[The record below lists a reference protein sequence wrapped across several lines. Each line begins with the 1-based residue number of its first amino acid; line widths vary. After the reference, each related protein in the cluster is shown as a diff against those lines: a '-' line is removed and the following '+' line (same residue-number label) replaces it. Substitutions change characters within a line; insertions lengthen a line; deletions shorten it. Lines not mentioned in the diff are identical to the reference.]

1 MVAYF
6 RLALFIFLPALVG
19 CATHAD
25 QLVKVRSFYQS
36 GDLAAA
42 QHLLDADLAKAK
54 DDVDVLKL
62 EKAMVDLAAGK
73 SKEAEQ
79 TLREV
84 RDRFDELDKP
94 SVGETAWSMF
104 SDDNRRSYTGE
115 DYEKVLLRSMLA
127 LSNLMNGGDDAVA
140 YAHQI
145 NAKQHEI
152 VTAAGGTEGDD
163 GKENLKLAY
172 KQVALGPYI
181 HGMLREET
189 HVDYADA
196 ARAYQQVV
204 YFEPDFRTGRW
215 DLERVQNGHH
225 SQRGH
230 GALYVFALV
239 GRGPYKT
246 ESLEVPS
253 TAALLIADVILK
265 SNNKYSLP
273 TSVAPIKVPK
283 VVAMPNEID
292 NVTVSIG
299 GQIAGRTETITDV
312 SRMAVEQYDAIFPQV
327 VGRAV
332 VRRLVK
338 RGVVEGT
345 KMVAGVDD
353 GSALNLLFD
362 AAEFAWGISEA
373 ADTRCWGLLPAR
385 IQVLRIEL
393 PAGEHTVNF
402 APAQGERTIGG
413 LESATIQI
421 ADGQNTYV
429 MVNFPD
435 RKLVG
440 KVLVSR

>member
-1 MVAYF
+1 MFHRVF
-6 RLALFIFLPALVG
+6 ILAAFCFLPVFVG

-42 QHLLDADLAKAK
+42 EILLNEDLAKAK

-73 SKEAEQ
+73 PKEAEA

-84 RDRFDELDKP
+84 RDRFDQLDKP
-94 SVGETAWSMF
+94 TVGETAWSML

-115 DYEKVLLRSMLA
+115 DYEKVLIRSMLA
-127 LSNLMNGGDDAVA
+127 LANLMNDGSDAVA

-145 NAKQHEI
+145 NAKQQEI
-152 VTAAGGTEGDD
+152 VAAAGGGDD
-163 GKENLKLAY
+163 KENPKLSY

-181 HGMLREET
+181 HGMLREES

-204 YFEPDFRTGRW
+204 YFEPEFRTGHF
-215 DLERVQNGHH
+215 DLERAKNGHH

-246 ESLEVPS
+246 ETMEVPS
-253 TAALLIADVILK
+253 TAALLIADVVLK
-265 SNNKYSLP
+265 SQNKYSLP

-283 VVAMPNEID
+283 VIAMPNDID
-292 NVTVSIG
+292 SVAVSVG
-299 GQIAGRTETITDV
+299 GQSAGRTETITDV
-312 SRMAVEQYDAIFPQV
+312 GKMAVEQYEAIFPQV
-327 VGRAV
+327 VARAV

-338 RGVVEGT
+338 RGVVEGA
-345 KMVAGVDD
+345 KAVAGVDD
-353 GSALNLLFD
+353 RNALNLLFE
-362 AAEFAWGISEA
+362 AAEFAWGAAEA
-373 ADTRCWGLLPAR
+373 PDTRCWGLLPDK
-385 IQVLRIEL
+385 IQVLRVEL
-393 PAGEHTVNF
+393 PAGEHAVSF
-402 APAQGERTIGG
+402 APSQGGQAIGG
-413 LESATIQI
+413 AETATVRI